1 MAGMPNVTVV
11 DTNKDPDIIPLAVQ
25 MEGKPGQL
33 LRLDQVCAGSNQF
46 LPQPLKSYRTAWDS
60 PKMSHVV
67 SAQSRCVKLLTLA

>member
-33 LRLDQVCAGSNQF
+33 LRLDQVCAGSNRF
-46 LPQPLKSYRTAWDS
+46 LTPTPENLF
-60 PKMSHVV
+60 
-67 SAQSRCVKLLTLA
+67 